1 MGTECLQVS
10 QCACGRKEKRYTS
23 WGGGVGMLV
32 RPEVAKQTD
41 QISATPLSLSLGA
54 GPQPNLHIPYL
65 P

>member
-10 QCACGRKEKRYTS
+10 QCACGRKEKRHTS
-23 WGGGVGMLV
+23 WGGGEGMLV

-41 QISATPLSLSLGA
+41 QISATPLPVPGSWA
-54 GPQPNLHIPYL
+54 RPNLHIPYL